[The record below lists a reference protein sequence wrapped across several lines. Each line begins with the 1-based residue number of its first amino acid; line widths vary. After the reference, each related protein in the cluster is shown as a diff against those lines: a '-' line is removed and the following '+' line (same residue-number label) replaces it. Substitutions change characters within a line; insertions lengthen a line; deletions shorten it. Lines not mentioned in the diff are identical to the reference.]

1 MEEEEE
7 IRQRIHQLD
16 MQIATYPTDESL
28 RLERG
33 RLHWKLQDWQKCI
46 ADFNQAINVN
56 PNSTA
61 ITLLE
66 MVQKIIG
73 YYYKDRY
80 NP

>member
-1 MEEEEE
+1 MEEEE

-33 RLHWKLQDWQKCI
+33 RMHWKLQDWQKCI
-46 ADFNQAINVN
+46 ADFNKAISVN